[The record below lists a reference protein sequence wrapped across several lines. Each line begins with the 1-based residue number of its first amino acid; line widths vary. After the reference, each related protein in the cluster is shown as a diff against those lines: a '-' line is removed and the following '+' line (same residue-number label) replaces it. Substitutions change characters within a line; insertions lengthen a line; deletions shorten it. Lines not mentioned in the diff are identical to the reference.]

1 MTLFSNK
8 NRVILDLATFPRTGE
23 SKYFYHSTVDG
34 FFYYWNEVN
43 NSYTKLDNALD
54 VLTDLQPT
62 PLATGN
68 TANLNT
74 VFKDANNDTWIVD
87 SQGDAILAG
96 SVFNETITDVTNTV
110 TGHKIATYTNEDGD
124 TTDINE
130 TITVISLG
138 ANNTIS
144 YISENGQT
152 TNLDLTPILGDKYH
166 TTSTTCQNIST
177 ASGNITMQVS
187 PGLSYIPL
195 QTIIMQD
202 ASNSG
207 NHLHCDIVSYNKTT
221 GELVVNVKQKSGSG
235 SVCNWLINVD
245 SFNVTSTS
253 VVVTQTNTSGDKIGS
268 ITVNGVT
275 TDLFEK
281 ADIPYSKHLFV
292 DPINGSDTTG
302 TGSDNKM
309 FKTIAKALTVA
320 NSSGYRIVLAAGN
333 YVENISISQ
342 QNLDIVTVSGAVRG
356 NTLISG
362 SVTFTNTASSS
373 GIHGISMTSL
383 VVSGAG
389 SVYVKD
395 SQVNTTFTKS
405 SNGYLEVLDSEV
417 VGVSI
422 TGAGQAVFIAGK
434 QTGFTVNNAGA
445 IVTVKDSNNL
455 AVTTVTAGTLGVL
468 SSIGFA
474 STANGKAITAS
485 AGTTVF
491 ISNSQFYG
499 STGLITGL
507 TLSGSYGIDDVQF
520 DKVNSTLGTNLST
533 IGWFDKV
540 GIINPATITT
550 ATKMLVRDTNGVVSE
565 QLLPVG
571 GALWYSG
578 ASTPTATGNTA
589 ASLGVAAL
597 PANYTNT
604 TTGVIYYVDANG
616 VAKAIEG
623 RLTTSLLGRNGNGT
637 TYVNPTMASDTK
649 LVDAFLLSD
658 GTFAHVGQIKY
669 PAHGLVKHAYYFGS
683 ATSPYFTITP
693 PTSGI
698 LQQVFYVIDE
708 NTIDI
713 DIEQGVTIDL
723 ANYANVVYV
732 NNVDVNAGTIYDTN
746 NPPTTNNNALKGD
759 VGNLYIGSD
768 GSLWVWNGTAYVTKP
783 ATSNTEWWLGSTQVD
798 AGSNKTQPISR
809 TGNVAIGKNIST
821 TIPVDVYGTG
831 AAQYSV
837 VARFTNPDNT
847 VVGNHV
853 QMVFGTQ
860 QGSGNAADWR
870 FFYAGNSSVNNR
882 VDFGMS
888 GRVAPII
895 SYLYGGNV
903 GVNNAGP
910 VSNLD
915 VNGSFGFAIRGAG
928 SSTSQTETD
937 GTVVFTSAFAVY
949 TLLAPTASNNRRVIA
964 VKNQT
969 TGNISVV
976 GNIDGV
982 AGTTYTIQGGGG
994 VIFQSNG
1001 SSWWAI
1007 ADNTPTGKTQVSARA
1022 NRGTDL
1028 TLDNLKF
1035 RVAATGNAS
1044 LQVSTVSGTATLNGN
1059 SYASTEAFGLVSAL
1073 AVTTTPTYVRPAL
1086 AFANAG
1092 DTQRFLFNTTDNK
1105 SYEVRLVIDPGY
1117 TSNLIHIQRLH

>member
-8 NRVILDLATFPRTGE
+8 NRVILDLGVFPRTGE

-34 FFYYWNEVN
+34 FFYYWNEVT

-54 VLTDLQPT
+54 VLTTVQPT

-68 TANLNT
+68 TTNLNT

-87 SQGDAILAG
+87 SQGDAVKIGA
-96 SVFNETITDVTNTV
+96 ETVTNVEIITD
-110 TGHKIATYTNEDGD
+110 GFKYTNE
-124 TTDINE
+124 
-130 TITVISLG
+130 
-138 ANNTIS
+138 
-144 YISENGQT
+144 
-152 TNLDLTPILGDKYH
+152 
-166 TTSTTCQNIST
+166 
-177 ASGNITMQVS
+177 SGN
-187 PGLSYIPL
+187 
-195 QTIIMQD
+195 
-202 ASNSG
+202 
-207 NHLHCDIVSYNKTT
+207 
-221 GELVVNVKQKSGSG
+221 VVNVTQKLDSTDPLNQKIQTFVDGTKVFEFPLYTVNNDIQINNAGSEWNLTDDQITILETNG
-235 SVCNWLINVD
+235 DSQTIN
-245 SFNVTSTS
+245 FPYRVT
-253 VVVTQTNTSGDKIGS
+253 VVVNPNGS
-268 ITVNGVT
+268 IDIKQNGVIIGT
-275 TDLFEK
+275 IPAPT
-281 ADIPYSKHLFV
+281 ADVAYSKHLFV
-292 DPINGSDTTG
+292 DPVNGNDTTG

-320 NSSGYRIVLAAGN
+320 NSSGYRIVLAAGT

-362 SVTFTNTASSS
+362 SVTFTNAASSS

-383 VVSGAG
+383 LVSGAG

-395 SQVNTTFTKS
+395 CQVNATFTKS
-405 SNGYLEVLDSEV
+405 SNGYLEVLDSDV

-422 TGAGQAVFIAGK
+422 TGAGQSVFIGGK
-434 QTGFTVNNAGA
+434 QSVFTVNNAGA
-445 IVTVKDSNNL
+445 IATVKDSNNL

-474 STANGKAITAS
+474 ATANGKAITAS
-485 AGTTVF
+485 AGTTVLL
-491 ISNSQFYG
+491 SNSQFYG

-507 TLSGSYGIDDVQF
+507 TLSGAYGIDDVQF
-520 DKVNSTLGTNLST
+520 DKVNSTLATNLST
-533 IGWFDKV
+533 TGWFDKV

-550 ATKMLVRDTNGVVSE
+550 ATKMLVRDANGVVSE

-578 ASTPTATGNTA
+578 TNTPTATGNTA
-589 ASLGVAAL
+589 ASLGVTAL

-637 TYVNPTMASDTK
+637 TYINPTMASDTK
-649 LVDAFLLSD
+649 LVDAFQLSD

-669 PAHGLVKHAYYFGS
+669 PSHGLVKHAYYFGS

-746 NPPTTNNNALKGD
+746 NPPPTNNNALKGD

-798 AGSNKTQPISR
+798 ARNNKTQAISR
-809 TGNVAIGKNIST
+809 TGNVTIGKNIST

-831 AAQYSV
+831 ATQFSV
-837 VARFTNPDNT
+837 VARFTNPDNA
-847 VVGNHV
+847 VVGNNV

-860 QGSGNAADWR
+860 QASGNAADWR
-870 FFYAGNSSVNNR
+870 FFYAGNASVNNR

-903 GVNNAGP
+903 GINNGTP

-915 VNGSFGFAIRGAG
+915 VNGSFGFAIRPAG
-928 SSTSQTETD
+928 SSIPQTESD
-937 GTVVFTSAFAVY
+937 GTVVFTVTGAVY
-949 TLLAPTASNNRRVIA
+949 TLLAPTSSNVRRMIA

-969 TGNISVV
+969 TGNITVS

-982 AGTTYTIQGGGG
+982 AGTSYIIQGGGG

-1007 ADNTPTGKTQVSARA
+1007 ADNTPTGKTQISARA

-1044 LQVSTVSGTATLNGN
+1044 LQVSTVSGTATLNGT
-1059 SYASTEAFGLVSAL
+1059 SYANTEAFGLVSAL
-1073 AVTTTPTYVRPAL
+1073 AVTTTPAYVRPAL